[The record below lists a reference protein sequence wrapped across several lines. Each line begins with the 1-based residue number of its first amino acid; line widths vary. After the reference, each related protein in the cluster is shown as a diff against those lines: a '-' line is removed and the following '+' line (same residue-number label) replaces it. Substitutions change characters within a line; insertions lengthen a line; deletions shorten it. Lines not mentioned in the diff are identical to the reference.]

1 MKSSARNQLAG
12 TVTHIEH
19 SNGSCL
25 VTLSSAGGIEIH
37 AQISSFSLKRLKL
50 SVGSPVIAM
59 IKAASV
65 VLATDLAPMTLSA
78 ENCLHGTVK
87 RVEQGSVNNVVTL
100 DINNEI
106 NLCATIT
113 LYSSET
119 LALEPGRPA
128 TTVFNANQ
136 VMLGVLI

>member
-78 ENCLHGTVK
+78 ENCL
-87 RVEQGSVNNVVTL
+87 QGSVNNVVTL

-128 TTVFNANQ
+128 TAVFNANQ

>member
-25 VTLSSAGGIEIH
+25 VTLASAGGIEIH

-65 VLATDLAPMTLSA
+65 VLATNLAPIIGRKLP
-78 ENCLHGTVK
+78 ERH
-87 RVEQGSVNNVVTL
+87 
-100 DINNEI
+100 
-106 NLCATIT
+106 
-113 LYSSET
+113 SET
-119 LALEPGRPA
+119 CGTRGGQQCRYA
-128 TTVFNANQ
+128 
-136 VMLGVLI
+136 

>member
-65 VLATDLAPMTLSA
+65 VLATDPRTHDFIGRKLPARHSKT
-78 ENCLHGTVK
+78 CGTRIGK
-87 RVEQGSVNNVVTL
+87 QCRY
-100 DINNEI
+100 
-106 NLCATIT
+106 A
-113 LYSSET
+113 
-119 LALEPGRPA
+119 
-128 TTVFNANQ
+128 
-136 VMLGVLI
+136 